1 MSRKSRILEAIDT
14 HKYLR
19 RWMIEQAFFR
29 IPSGKRRSQ
38 ILLKQM
44 VEEKHLKRF
53 RMGPRE
59 EYIYYQGKRSEK
71 WRHWLLL
78 NGFHFSLL
86 SDLKSWQKVLYWRH
100 EYKYPYG
107 IADGLYVV
115 RTTLESGI
123 KFFLEV
129 DDGQNDF
136 DKVGRYEAYMM
147 SRKWEGESW
156 ADPLNRGVKTFPMLV
171 VATKREIPKS
181 DTIKIITIERQ
192 ERYKDLL
199 RSIHHGKGNEL
210 TQRG

>member
-1 MSRKSRILEAIDT
+1 MNRKSRILEAIDQ

-38 ILLKQM
+38 ILLKKM
-44 VEEKHLKRF
+44 VEEKLLNRF
-53 RMGPRE
+53 RLGPRE

-86 SDLKSWQKVLYWRH
+86 SELKSWQKVLFYKH
-100 EYKYPYG
+100 EYKYSCG

-115 RTTLESGI
+115 RTTMDSGI
-123 KFFLEV
+123 KFFLEI
-129 DDGQNDF
+129 DDGQNEF
-136 DKVGRYEAYMM
+136 DKVSRYESYMM
-147 SRKWEGESW
+147 SKKWEQEPW
-156 ADPLNRGVKTFPMLV
+156 ADPLKKGTKSFPLLV
-171 VATKREIPKS
+171 VATQREIPQGS
-181 DTIKIITIERQ
+181 IKVVRLERQ

-199 RSIHHGKGNEL
+199 RSIHHGMVNEL